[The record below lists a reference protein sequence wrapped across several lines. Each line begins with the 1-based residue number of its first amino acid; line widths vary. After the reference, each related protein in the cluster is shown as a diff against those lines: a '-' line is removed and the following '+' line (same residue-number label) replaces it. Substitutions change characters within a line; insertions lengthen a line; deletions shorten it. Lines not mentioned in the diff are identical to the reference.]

1 MKDRMTSAA
10 NDRII
15 RWSMLIVGVQSGKG
29 SIVENKWIKHITSV
43 YHFLTCCVLLA
54 NVVVE
59 VSVKGSRIFS
69 MGNITMTLIYI
80 NYLVFIVQVTCC
92 SWISF
97 YLCHR
102 DSGYLEYYTQLQKI
116 VESNKEMQLKL
127 KSLKVRAMTYGVVIA
142 AWMLALTLIIIYT
155 VNIVTHAISDPN
167 GLENIKRPAEILL
180 TVAYL
185 IQALHW
191 SMQTAHVATISIT
204 LWQIGEAFNNNF
216 KKECESSA
224 SLVLQNLI
232 NYRVMHLSWCRL
244 VSTAN
249 KRLRWTIAVL
259 LTGSCAMGLISLYII
274 ANTDWSLYGLV
285 FLSQILSFVVPV
297 FGVMIIIIILAEQV
311 ITTVSLQTLPCY
323 YCSS

>member
-1 MKDRMTSAA
+1 
-10 NDRII
+10 
-15 RWSMLIVGVQSGKG
+15 ML
-29 SIVENKWIKHITSV
+29 
-43 YHFLTCCVLLA
+43 
-54 NVVVE
+54 
-59 VSVKGSRIFS
+59 
-69 MGNITMTLIYI
+69 
-80 NYLVFIVQVTCC
+80 VT
-92 SWISF
+92 
-97 YLCHR
+97 
-102 DSGYLEYYTQLQKI
+102 
-116 VESNKEMQLKL
+116 
-127 KSLKVRAMTYGVVIA
+127 
-142 AWMLALTLIIIYT
+142 
-155 VNIVTHAISDPN
+155 VT
-167 GLENIKRPAEILL
+167 
-180 TVAYL
+180 YL
-185 IQALHW
+185 IQVLHW